1 MVTTTGLGMD
11 LGGGVGLWIR
21 NDIDF
26 NIISMKTDE
35 KHCEMQT
42 IIKSDLKLYTVNVYL
57 PFGDIGIFFSTLES
71 NLE

>member
-1 MVTTTGLGMD
+1 MN

-21 NDIDF
+21 NDINF

-42 IIKSDLKLYTVNVYL
+42 IIKSDLKLYTINVYL
-57 PFGDIGIFFSTLES
+57 PFLGIWVFFLAH
-71 NLE
+71 